1 MCKLNSYGQTKVA
14 LLVKELV
21 DLHANVNKKTWN
33 SKLDIENVR
42 IFNEMQ
48 QTLEWKQGQMRYK
61 LTKLQSMYCTFGLE
75 NSHALKHNLQGLTL
89 EIQHSRLKEV
99 QDCFYLLERHFHI
112 LIQEY
117 LHVQSTVQLQYSEK
131 MTKSW
136 LQVRTKVS
144 QGKTFHAPK
153 LIFII
158 CYRIYG

>member
-1 MCKLNSYGQTKVA
+1 
-14 LLVKELV
+14 
-21 DLHANVNKKTWN
+21 
-33 SKLDIENVR
+33 
-42 IFNEMQ
+42 MQ
-48 QTLEWKQGQMRYK
+48 QTLERKQGQMRYK

-89 EIQHSRLKEV
+89 EIQHLRLKEV

-131 MTKSW
+131 KTKSW
-136 LQVRTKVS
+136 LLVRTKVS
-144 QGKTFHAPK
+144 LGKIFHAPK

>member
-1 MCKLNSYGQTKVA
+1 MCKLNSYDQPQVA

-21 DLHANVNKKTWN
+21 GLHANVNKKTCN
-33 SKLDIENVR
+33 SKLENWKCKDLQW
-42 IFNEMQ
+42 MQ
-48 QTLEWKQGQMRYK
+48 QTLERKQGQMRYK

-89 EIQHSRLKEV
+89 EIQHLRLKEV

-131 MTKSW
+131 TKDEE
-136 LQVRTKVS
+136 LATS
-144 QGKTFHAPK
+144 QDKSFPRQNFSCT
-153 LIFII
+153 
-158 CYRIYG
+158 